1 MRMKAVVQDR
11 YGSPDVLRLE
21 EIETPPLTDGGVLV
35 RVKAASVN
43 AADWHFMRGEPL
55 IARMVFGLRRPKQ
68 GIRGSDMA
76 GTVEAVGKTVTLFHP
91 GDEVF
96 GSCRGSLAEYV
107 CADESLVVA
116 KPAALSF
123 EQAAAVPLAG
133 LTALQAVRDHGHVQ
147 AGQKVLVNGASGAV
161 GPFAVQIARSFGAE
175 VTGVCSSRNVDMV
188 RSIGAGRVVDY
199 TKEDFTEGEDRYDV
213 LFDIAGTRPWS
224 RLRRVLRPDGTLVV
238 IGGPST
244 NRLWGPL
251 GHLAGM
257 RLASLRGGR
266 KIAVFVASTNHD
278 DLVVLRDMLEA
289 RKITPVIDRT
299 YPLGEAPE
307 AIRYLETGHARGKV
321 VITV

>member
-1 MRMKAVVQDR
+1 MKAVVQDR

-68 GIRGSDMA
+68 GIRGSDVA

>member
-1 MRMKAVVQDR
+1 MKAVVQDR